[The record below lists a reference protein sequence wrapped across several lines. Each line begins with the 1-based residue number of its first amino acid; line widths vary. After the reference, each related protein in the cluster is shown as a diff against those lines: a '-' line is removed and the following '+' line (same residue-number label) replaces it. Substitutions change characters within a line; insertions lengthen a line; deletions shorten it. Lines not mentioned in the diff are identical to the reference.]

1 VENPTEE
8 VAMKYVLLV
17 HHGDTVTPNDPEAW
31 EALPEEE
38 RQEITDTW
46 QEISQ
51 TPGVTPGVR
60 MSDPGAATT
69 VRVENGK
76 TLTTDGPFASVK
88 EAVGGMLTLEADDLD
103 AAIELA
109 TKVPSASK
117 GGAVEIRPV
126 LESW

>member
-1 VENPTEE
+1 
-8 VAMKYVLLV
+8 MKYILLI
-17 HHGDTVTPNDPEAW
+17 HHGDTVTPNDAEAW
-31 EALPEEE
+31 EALPEEK
-38 RQEITDTW
+38 RQAIIDTW
-46 QEISQ
+46 GEISQ
-51 TPGVTPGVR
+51 APGVTPGER
-60 MSDPGAATT
+60 MSEPGAATT

-88 EAVGGMLTLEADDLD
+88 EAVGGMLTFEADDLD

-109 TKVPSASK
+109 GRIPSASM